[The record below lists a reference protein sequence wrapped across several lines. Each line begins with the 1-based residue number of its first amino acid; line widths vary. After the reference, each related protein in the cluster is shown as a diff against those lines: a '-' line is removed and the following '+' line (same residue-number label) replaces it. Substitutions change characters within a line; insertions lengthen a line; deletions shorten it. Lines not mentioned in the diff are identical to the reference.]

1 MPMWLVLTPCCAADA
16 SLQAAALREEVQR
29 RRSVHSDSIDSI
41 ARLQA
46 VSQVHRQ
53 ENDDLRQRVHELS
66 EAWEQV
72 GRGEGTASEHGLPG
86 LVPPGA

>member
-1 MPMWLVLTPCCAADA
+1 MPPRPVFLCV
-16 SLQAAALREEVQR
+16 QAAALREEVQR

-53 ENDDLRQRVHELS
+53 ENDDLRQRAHQLN

-72 GRGEGTASEHGLPG
+72 GRPGELSL
-86 LVPPGA
+86 LLLPPGA